1 MDESLA
7 AMVPN
12 CRCNPRRAAVR
23 VSDWD
28 PGDELEA
35 AEVVGCVVEP
45 DDGCGGEFGGTMLCG
60 AAEVWAMGSD
70 KATDTKLLCSVD
82 LRRWYEW
89 KTGGR
94 GEGPRRRRCS
104 DAVLTAGVQALV
116 TARGRQGRGDVTDC
130 RLLYCSIEP
139 ERLWSISS

>member
-35 AEVVGCVVEP
+35 AEVVSCVVGP
-45 DDGCGGEFGGTMLCG
+45 DDGCGGGFGGTVMGG
-60 AAEVWAMGSD
+60 ATEVWAMGSD
-70 KATDTKLLCSVD
+70 KATDTKLLALEE
-82 LRRWYEW
+82 LRR
-89 KTGGR
+89 
-94 GEGPRRRRCS
+94 
-104 DAVLTAGVQALV
+104 
-116 TARGRQGRGDVTDC
+116 
-130 RLLYCSIEP
+130 
-139 ERLWSISS
+139 